1 MGIGIQKTPMTNP
14 VSGAEQPHLRRRLG
28 LLQATALNM
37 SNMVG
42 VGPFITIPLL
52 MGTINGGGPQAML
65 GWIVGL
71 LIAIPDGLVWAEL
84 GAAMPGSGGSYIYL
98 RDGYGREKWG
108 RLMAFLFIW
117 QLILSGPLEIGS
129 GLIGFKQYLNY
140 LWPQTG
146 NHHLDQIIVVMLGLL
161 VIALLYRRIG
171 SIGKIT
177 VALWLGVLLTTG
189 AIIWGGVGHFDPK
202 IAFDFPPHAFDF
214 SLGFVFG
221 LGAAAQIG
229 IYDYLGYYDIC
240 YLGDEVR
247 NPGKVIPRSI
257 LISLVAVGFIYMAMN
272 FSIIGVIPWREFVIT
287 DPNAIPPPIGSMFIE
302 KLYGSKPALIFTVMI
317 LWTSFASVF
326 ALTLG
331 YSRIPFAAATDGCFF
346 RVFGKVHPE
355 KEFPHVSLLLIG
367 GLSIAASF
375 LSLGMVITALVTM
388 RILVQFIGHIGAVMR
403 LRKLKPELER
413 PFKMWLYPLPALLAL
428 LGWMFVFLASGKQAM
443 LYSLATLGIGIAAFL
458 IWSASRRSWPFVEPT
473 LAGSAKAET
482 IQ

>member
-1 MGIGIQKTPMTNP
+1 MTTP
-14 VSGAEQPHLRRRLG
+14 VSGADQPHLQRRLG

-98 RDGYGREKWG
+98 RDGYGRERWG

-129 GLIGFKQYLNY
+129 GLIGFKQYLSY
-140 LWPQTG
+140 LWPNIAK
-146 NHHLDQIIVVMLGLL
+146 NHVDQIVVVALG
-161 VIALLYRRIG
+161 VFVVALLYRRIG

-189 AIIWGGVGHFDPK
+189 AIILGGVGHFDSK

-240 YLGDEVR
+240 YLGDEVK

-272 FSIIGVIPWREFVIT
+272 FSIIGVIPWREFRIT
-287 DPNAIPPPIGSMFIE
+287 NPDATPPPIGSMFIE
-302 KLYGSKPALIFTVMI
+302 KLYGSKLASIFTVMI

-331 YSRIPFAAATDGCFF
+331 YSRIPFAAAKDGCFF
-346 RVFGKVHPE
+346 RMFSKVHPT
-355 KEFPHVSLLLIG
+355 KDFPHVSLLLIG
-367 GLSIAASF
+367 VLSIVASF
-375 LSLGMVITALVTM
+375 LSLGIVITALVTM
-388 RILVQFIGHIGAVMR
+388 RILVQFIGQIGAVMR
-403 LRKLKPELER
+403 LRKLKPDSER

-428 LGWMFVFLASGKQAM
+428 LGWIFVFLTSGQQPI
-443 LYSLATLGIGIAAFL
+443 LYSLLALAIGIAAFV
-458 IWSASRRSWPFVEPT
+458 IWSKTRGSWPFAAPSLIE
-473 LAGSAKAET
+473 AEKA
-482 IQ
+482 

>member
-1 MGIGIQKTPMTNP
+1 MTNP
-14 VSGAEQPHLRRRLG
+14 LSGAEQPHLQRRLG

-65 GWIVGL
+65 GWVVGL
-71 LIAIPDGLVWAEL
+71 LIAIPDGMVWAEL

-129 GLIGFKQYLNY
+129 GLIGFKQYLNF
-140 LWPQTG
+140 LWPATG
-146 NHHLDQIIVVMLGLL
+146 SHHLDQIIVVALGLL

-177 VALWLGVLLTTG
+177 VALWCGVLLTTG
-189 AIIWGGVGHFDPK
+189 AVIFGGAGHFNPK

-214 SLGFVFG
+214 SMGFVFG

-240 YLGDEVR
+240 YLGDEVK

-272 FSIIGVIPWREFVIT
+272 FSIIGVIPWREFVVT
-287 DPNAIPPPIGSMFIE
+287 DPNATPPPIGSMFIE
-302 KLYGSKPALIFTVMI
+302 KLYGSKAALVFTVMI

-331 YSRIPFAAATDGCFF
+331 YSRIPFAAAKDGCFF
-346 RVFGKVHPE
+346 RVFGKVHPK
-355 KEFPHVSLLLIG
+355 KEFPHISLLLIG
-367 GLSIAASF
+367 VLSIAASF

-388 RILVQFIGHIGAVMR
+388 RILVQFIGQIGAVMR
-403 LRKLKPELER
+403 LRKLKPDAEL
-413 PFKMWLYPLPALLAL
+413 PFKMWLYPLPALFAL
-428 LGWMFVFLASGKQAM
+428 LGWVFVFLTSGKQPI
-443 LYSLATLGIGIAAFL
+443 LSSLAALAIGIVAFL
-458 IWSASRRSWPFVEPT
+458 IWSKGRGSWPF
-473 LAGSAKAET
+473 AEGAT
-482 IQ
+482 TGQANVGVLN

>member
-1 MGIGIQKTPMTNP
+1 MTLS
-14 VSGAEQPHLRRRLG
+14 VSGAEQPQLQRRLG

-65 GWIVGL
+65 GWVIGL

-146 NHHLDQIIVVMLGLL
+146 NHHLDQAIAVVLGVL

-177 VALWLGVLLTTG
+177 VALWIGVLLTTG
-189 AIIWGGVGHFDPK
+189 AIIFGGIGHFDSK

-272 FSIIGVIPWREFVIT
+272 FSIIGVIPWREFVVT
-287 DPNAIPPPIGSMFIE
+287 DPNATPPPIGSMFIE
-302 KLYGSKPALIFTVMI
+302 KLYGSKLAAIFTVMI

-331 YSRIPFAAATDGCFF
+331 YSRIPFAAAKDGCFF
-346 RVFGKVHPE
+346 QIFGKVHPE
-355 KEFPHVSLLLIG
+355 KKFPHISLLLIG

-388 RILVQFIGHIGAVMR
+388 RILVQFIGQIGAVMR

-428 LGWMFVFLASGKQAM
+428 VGWMFVFLTSGKEPIF
-443 LYSLATLGIGIAAFL
+443 YSLLALAIGIAAFL
-458 IWSASRRSWPFVEPT
+458 MWSRGRKSWPFFEPT
-473 LAGSAKAET
+473 KADNAKMEALSARDPRV
-482 IQ
+482 

>member
-1 MGIGIQKTPMTNP
+1 MANDSPAG
-14 VSGAEQPHLRRRLG
+14 EQPHLQRRLG

-84 GAAMPGSGGSYIYL
+84 GAAMPGSGGSYVYL

-117 QLILSGPLEIGS
+117 QFILSGPLEIGS
-129 GLIGFKQYLNY
+129 GFIGFKQYLHY
-140 LWPQTG
+140 FWPGAADTQL
-146 NHHLDQIIVVMLGLL
+146 NHHLQLITAGLGVLA
-161 VIALLYRRIG
+161 IALLYRKIG

-177 VALWLGVLLTTG
+177 VALWAGVLLTTG
-189 AIIWGGVGHFDPK
+189 AVIFGGVGHFNPK

-240 YLGDEVR
+240 YVGDEVKE
-247 NPGKVIPRSI
+247 PGKNIPRSI
-257 LISLVAVGFIYMAMN
+257 LISLFAVAFIYMAMN
-272 FSIIGVIPWREFVIT
+272 FSIIGVLPWRDFTVT
-287 DPNAIPPPIGSMFIE
+287 DPDADAPPIASIFIE
-302 KLYGSKPALIFTVMI
+302 KLYGSKTAVIFTVMV

-326 ALTLG
+326 ALMLG
-331 YSRIPFAAATDGCFF
+331 YSRIPFAAARDGYFF
-346 RVFGKVHPE
+346 RVFAKLHPQ
-355 KEFPHVSLLLIG
+355 KEFPHRSLLLIG
-367 GLSIAASF
+367 GLAIACSF
-375 LSLGMVITALVTM
+375 LSLQTVIAALVTM
-388 RILVQFIGHIGAVMR
+388 RILVQFIGQIGAMIL
-403 LRKLKPELER
+403 LRRLKPDSER
-413 PFKMWLYPLPALLAL
+413 PFKMWLYPLPALVAL
-428 LGWMFVFLASGKQAM
+428 LGWLFLFVTSGVRQM
-443 LYSLATLGIGIAAFL
+443 LYSLMALATGVVAFL
-458 IWSASRRSWPFVEPT
+458 IWSKIRKSWPFVEIP
-473 LAGSAKAET
+473 AAK
-482 IQ
+482 

>member
-1 MGIGIQKTPMTNP
+1 MTTPAP
-14 VSGAEQPHLRRRLG
+14 VAQEPHLRRRLG

-98 RDGYGREKWG
+98 RDGYGRERWG

-140 LWPQTG
+140 LSPQTG
-146 NHHLDQIIVVMLGLL
+146 NHHLDQIIVVALAVL
-161 VIALLYRRIG
+161 VVVLLYRRIG

-177 VALWLGVLLTTG
+177 VALWIGVLLTTG
-189 AIIWGGVGHFDPK
+189 AIIFGGVGDFDAK

-229 IYDYLGYYDIC
+229 IYDYLGYYDVC
-240 YLGDEVR
+240 YLGDEVKD
-247 NPGKVIPRSI
+247 PGKVIPRSI

-272 FSIIGVIPWREFVIT
+272 FSMIGVIPWREFAVT
-287 DPNAIPPPIGSMFIE
+287 DPNGTPPPIGSIFIE
-302 KLYGSKPALIFTVMI
+302 KLYGSKLALVFTVMI

-326 ALTLG
+326 ALMLG
-331 YSRIPFAAATDGCFF
+331 YSRIPFAAAKDGCFF
-346 RVFGKVHPE
+346 RVFGKVHPT

-367 GLSIAASF
+367 ALSILASF

-388 RILVQFIGHIGAVMR
+388 RILVQFIGQIGAVMR
-403 LRKLKPELER
+403 LRKLKPDTER
-413 PFKMWLYPLPALLAL
+413 PFRMWLYPLPALLAL
-428 LGWMFVFLASGKQAM
+428 LGWIFVFLTSGTKAM
-443 LYSLATLGIGIAAFL
+443 VSSLVAILIGVAAFL
-458 IWSASRRSWPFVEPT
+458 IWSKMGGSWPFAPA
-473 LAGSAKAET
+473 LAGNIEQQTPNAELRKD
-482 IQ
+482 

>member
-1 MGIGIQKTPMTNP
+1 MTNP
-14 VSGAEQPHLRRRLG
+14 LPGAEQPHLQRRLG

-65 GWIVGL
+65 GWVVGL
-71 LIAIPDGLVWAEL
+71 LIAIPDGMVWAEL

-146 NHHLDQIIVVMLGLL
+146 NHHLDQIIVVLLGVL

-177 VALWLGVLLTTG
+177 VALWIGVLLTTG
-189 AIIWGGVGHFDPK
+189 IVIFGGIGHFDAK

-240 YLGDEVR
+240 YLGDEVK

-272 FSIIGVIPWREFVIT
+272 FPLSALFRGGNLWS
-287 DPNAIPPPIGSMFIE
+287 PIRTARHRPSARCS
-302 KLYGSKPALIFTVMI
+302 SKNFTAR
-317 LWTSFASVF
+317 S
-326 ALTLG
+326 
-331 YSRIPFAAATDGCFF
+331 
-346 RVFGKVHPE
+346 
-355 KEFPHVSLLLIG
+355 SL
-367 GLSIAASF
+367 
-375 LSLGMVITALVTM
+375 
-388 RILVQFIGHIGAVMR
+388 
-403 LRKLKPELER
+403 
-413 PFKMWLYPLPALLAL
+413 
-428 LGWMFVFLASGKQAM
+428 
-443 LYSLATLGIGIAAFL
+443 
-458 IWSASRRSWPFVEPT
+458 
-473 LAGSAKAET
+473 
-482 IQ
+482 